1 MVQFYHIYW
10 LMTWMKWRWAN
21 RVIWNSRRAELLI
34 ISTLSLWACLRGC
47 FMATW
52 YVLFSPARCLF
63 RPSPPSAL
71 VRLGVRFTLLF
82 SCSSLLGLSVCSG
95 SRWVIVAGGG
105 WVSVSGL
112 CLCSVKLLFPMKLR
126 SVVPHW
132 GGVGS
137 NGDKCP
143 TAPYITACLPRCRP
157 HCHSLTLP
165 QIS

>member
-1 MVQFYHIYW
+1 MGPILPEDNLEWLWLDFSLRCILIYGAVSPH
-10 LMTWMKWRWAN
+10 LLVYDLNEMTI

-126 SVVPHW
+126 SGPSL
-132 GGVGS
+132 GRCGV
-137 NGDKCP
+137 
-143 TAPYITACLPRCRP
+143 
-157 HCHSLTLP
+157 
-165 QIS
+165 